1 MTEEEA
7 LEKFVESVKALE
19 VEMSRPADSWQ
30 GWIPERLRPD
40 TMTGL
45 AMTKHFIDTPA
56 EERV

>member
-1 MTEEEA
+1 MTEEEELRA
-7 LEKFVESVKALE
+7 FVEETKKLE
-19 VEMSRPADSWQ
+19 PMAHRPADSWQ

-56 EERV
+56 CERV